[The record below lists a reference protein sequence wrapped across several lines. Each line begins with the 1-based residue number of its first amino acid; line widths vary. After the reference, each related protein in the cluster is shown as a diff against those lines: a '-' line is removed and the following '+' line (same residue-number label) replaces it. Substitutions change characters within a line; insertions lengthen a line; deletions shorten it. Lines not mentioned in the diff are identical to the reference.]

1 MFSVGG
7 LVRSAQ
13 GLDNELDCLRGVSHN
28 ELSLDP
34 EDAIAE
40 ASKPAIAPLTSGSIR
55 IST

>member
-34 EDAIAE
+34 DDAIAE